1 VNTTTLQSK
10 PNHDPSRKELLINQA
25 LKPLVLVLLML
36 ITACSQSAS
45 ETEENK
51 RLAAPDLVL
60 QDLAGNTHRIEQ
72 YRGQVLLINF
82 WATWC
87 PPCRAEM
94 PSLWRLRKK
103 IGANDF
109 QIVAINMGE
118 DKALITAFMPRSML
132 EDFIVLQDRKS
143 ALLEPWRVTALPASY
158 LIDRQGR
165 IASTYY
171 GALDWDQPQ
180 MVGRIE
186 GLLAEGSRDREP

>member
-143 ALLEPWRVTALPASY
+143 ALLEPWRVTAFPASY

-186 GLLAEGSRDREP
+186 ELLAEGSRDRAP

>member
-143 ALLEPWRVTALPASY
+143 ALLEPWRVTAFPASY

>member
-143 ALLEPWRVTALPASY
+143 ALLEPWRVTAFPASY

-186 GLLAEGSRDREP
+186 GLLAEGSRDRAP